1 MPRGITQ
8 AALSGSGNAAKM
20 GETANLR
27 GQNVYNDLFP
37 QLTSEATNPQGYGT
51 VGLNSMNTA
60 NQQSIGGSE
69 AGAAG
74 EGNLLAART
83 RNAGAAQPEISEAN
97 RSGERQLSQNA
108 VGIQGQNEQQ
118 RQRQQ
123 QAALSGLQ
131 GLYGTEMNTALG
143 AGNLQ
148 NNFLGTALGG
158 AKATQEAWNQ
168 NLGDLEKI
176 LGSGGSASQ
185 GGTGAGGF
193 LAGLK

>member
-1 MPRGITQ
+1 MGRGITQ
-8 AALSGSGNAAKM
+8 SALAGSGNAAKM

-51 VGLNSMNTA
+51 VGLNAMNTA
-60 NQQSIGGSE
+60 NQQSIGGSQ
-69 AGAAG
+69 AAAAG

-97 RSGERQLSQNA
+97 RAGSRQLAQNA
-108 VGIQGQNEQQ
+108 LGIQGVNESV
-118 RQRQQ
+118 RQGQQ
-123 QAALSGLQ
+123 QNALRGLQ

-148 NNFLGTALGG
+148 NDFLKTGVSSA
-158 AKATQEAWNQ
+158 AQTQGAWNQ
-168 NLGDLEKI
+168 NLGDFERL
-176 LGSGGSASQ
+176 SGLSSIGR
-185 GGTGAGGF
+185 
-193 LAGLK
+193 